1 MTFHIAIRVMG
12 PVKLH
17 PKEPFSLAYKING
30 EFLGK
35 GSLKVSFYIVVHA
48 EIDKVIDIHSEV
60 EGWFS

>member
-1 MTFHIAIRVMG
+1 MG

-30 EFLGK
+30 EFLEK